1 MNDESLLSPPT
12 VKRNTPQVALYPGT
26 FDPITNGHIDII
38 NRGLSLFDKII
49 VTVAINVQK
58 TPLFSLEERT
68 TLISECFKDF
78 DGRIEVGYTDGLI
91 VDYALK
97 NDAHAI
103 IRGLRAISDF
113 DYEFQLALM
122 NRRLERTVET
132 VFLMTGFRWIYISSS
147 GIKNAARCKG
157 NITGLVP
164 PHVEKAL
171 KDKFADAPSGGR

>member
-1 MNDESLLSPPT
+1 MNDDHFDHFPCNQR
-12 VKRNTPQVALYPGT
+12 VTPAVALYPGT

-38 NRGLSLFDKII
+38 KRGLSLFDKII

-58 TPLFSLEERT
+58 TPLFSLEERCS
-68 TLISECFKDF
+68 LIAACFQEF
-78 DGRIEVGYTDGLI
+78 DGRVDVGYTDGLI

-97 NDAHAI
+97 NNAHAI

-122 NRRLERTVET
+122 NRRLERSVET
-132 VFLMTGFRWIYISSS
+132 VFLMTGFRWIYISST

-164 PHVEKAL
+164 EHVERAL
-171 KDKFADAPSGGR
+171 QDKFA